1 MALTSFV
8 VLTLATTSV
17 ASKPSLRGGDPG
29 DWQYCLHSVPHTTV
43 DSPGVMEEH
52 AEFKVLQP
60 GEYPYDKAFWNV
72 SVDPAD
78 MFGDK
83 GCREPDLG
91 GMKNWE
97 IVEVVK
103 PLKLYGAKFLDSY
116 DDYWFADDLAINQS
130 LIGYSN
136 NGMLTCW
143 DFTKWMECT
152 VKPGIALIAGE
163 GASRDTCKTM
173 QGGFPCNY
181 LPDKCD
187 FDNCSNMGTEECP
200 IVQHQK
206 PPAKILQY
214 IVKPAAWKME
224 CHVCDLYAPNLKE
237 SCTRSVP
244 EPIDLPEP
252 IEPFTGSTTVGGG
265 RRVVR

>member
-173 QGGFPCNY
+173 QGVSRAIIFLISVILIIAATWEPKNARSSNTKSRQPRSCNT
-181 LPDKCD
+181 
-187 FDNCSNMGTEECP
+187 S
-200 IVQHQK
+200 
-206 PPAKILQY
+206 
-214 IVKPAAWKME
+214 
-224 CHVCDLYAPNLKE
+224 
-237 SCTRSVP
+237 
-244 EPIDLPEP
+244 
-252 IEPFTGSTTVGGG
+252 
-265 RRVVR
+265 